1 MLKYVVHQIR
11 NSLLKVSNK
20 HKKDFLSDMK
30 KIYQAINQ
38 ESAMQNLD

>member
-11 NSLLKVSNK
+11 NSLLKASNK
-20 HKKDFLSDMK
+20 HKKEFVHDMK
-30 KIYQAINQ
+30 KIYQ